1 MKIEIEDFW
10 NLVNSEGWQG
20 YIWRISDEAGP
31 SIYKSGEPVQHT
43 EDKTVFDKI
52 LEANMYHEVKNISLH
67 VKQIDG
73 QIYAYKYELESFGLP
88 NFKLSEEEVYPS
100 SKRDLGLLKFRDLY
114 TLKASV
120 ISGEDFKTW
129 IQVAQ
134 IFVGFKN

>member
-20 YIWRISDEAGP
+20 YIWRISDESRP
-31 SIYKSGEPVQHT
+31 TKYKLGDLIQENENRPLY
-43 EDKTVFDKI
+43 DKI
-52 LEANMYHEVKNISLH
+52 IEANMYHEVDKLSLH

-73 QIYAYKYELESFGLP
+73 QTYAYKYALKGFGLP

-100 SKRDLGLLKFRDLY
+100 SKKDLGLLKFRDLY
-114 TLKASV
+114 TLKGSN
-120 ISGEDFKTW
+120 ISGEGFKTW